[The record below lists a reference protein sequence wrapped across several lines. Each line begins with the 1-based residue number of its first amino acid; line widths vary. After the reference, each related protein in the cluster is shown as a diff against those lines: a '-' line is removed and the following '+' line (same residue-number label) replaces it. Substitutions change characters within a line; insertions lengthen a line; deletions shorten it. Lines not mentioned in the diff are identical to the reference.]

1 MAMDLANKKIL
12 LGICGSIA
20 AYKAAMLVRLL
31 IKQGAEVQVLMT
43 EAAAKFISPL
53 TLSTLSKHPVHT
65 SVIHG
70 DSWNNHVEMGLWA
83 DMMVVAPATAT
94 TLAKMRMGLCDNIV
108 VATYLSAK
116 CPVFFAPAM
125 DLDMW
130 KHPATQDN
138 IETLQSYGN
147 IMIPV
152 GHGELASGL
161 VGEGRMAEPEDIV
174 RFLKVY
180 TAKNA
185 DFKGKTVLITAGPT
199 YESIDPVRF
208 IGNKST
214 GKMGVEIAYAFA
226 DKGAKVHLVL
236 GPSALEVNHPNIKL
250 IRVQSAGDM
259 YKEATKRYKKAHIA
273 VMAAAVADYTPKA
286 VSKEKIKK
294 KSGGFKIEL
303 VRTADIAAKLGEL
316 KTDQQLNIGFALETN
331 NEEAS
336 AKAKLKKKNFD
347 MIVLN
352 SLKDKGAGFAYDTN
366 KVTIYDKYGG
376 AHKYKLKTKKDVALD
391 IIRHAKELMDKKNL
405 K

>member
-31 IKQGAEVQVLMT
+31 IKQGAAVQVLMT

-83 DMMVVAPATAT
+83 DLMVIAPATAT

-130 KHPATQDN
+130 KHPATLEN
-138 IETLQSYGN
+138 IEKLQSYGN

-174 RFLKVY
+174 QFLKLHL
-180 TAKNA
+180 AKSA
-185 DFKGKTVLITAGPT
+185 EFKGKTVLITAGPT

-226 DKGAKVHLVL
+226 EKGAKVHLIL
-236 GPSALEVNHPNIKL
+236 GPSTLQVNHSNIKL
-250 IRVQSAGDM
+250 IRVQSAAQM
-259 YKEATKRYKKAHIA
+259 YNEAVRKYKKAHIA
-273 VMAAAVADYTPKA
+273 VMAAAVADYTPKVVA
-286 VSKEKIKK
+286 NQKIKK
-294 KSGGFKIEL
+294 KGGGLKIEL
-303 VRTADIAAKLGEL
+303 IRTEDIAAKLGTL
-316 KTDQQLNIGFALETN
+316 KTDKQLNIGFALETN

-347 MIVLN
+347 LIVLN
-352 SLKDKGAGFAYDTN
+352 SLKDKGAGFAHNTN
-366 KVTIYDKYGG
+366 KVTIFDKYGG
-376 AHKYKLKTKKDVALD
+376 KHKYKLKSKRDVAYD
-391 IIRHAKELMDKKNL
+391 IVKHAKQLIDKKN

>member
-65 SVIHG
+65 NVIHG

-83 DMMVVAPATAT
+83 DMMVIAPATAT

-116 CPVFFAPAM
+116 CSIFFAPAM

-130 KHPATQDN
+130 KHPATQEN
-138 IETLQSYGN
+138 IDKLQSYGN

-174 RFLKVY
+174 RYLK
-180 TAKNA
+180 THLAKSTE
-185 DFKGKTVLITAGPT
+185 FKGKTVLITAGPT
-199 YESIDPVRF
+199 YEAIDPVRF

-226 DKGAKVHLVL
+226 EKGAKVHLVL
-236 GPSALEVNHPNIKL
+236 GPSSLEVDHPNIKL
-250 IRVQSAGDM
+250 IRVQSAAEM
-259 YKEATKRYKKAHIA
+259 YKEAVRKYKKAHIA
-273 VMAAAVADYTPKA
+273 VMAAAVADYTPKEVA
-286 VSKEKIKK
+286 NQKIKK
-294 KSGGFKIEL
+294 KGGGLKIEL
-303 VRTADIAAKLGEL
+303 VRTEDIAAKLGTL
-316 KTDQQLNIGFALETN
+316 KTEKQLNIGFALETN

-352 SLKDKGAGFAYDTN
+352 SLKDKGAGFAYNTN
-366 KVTIYDKYGG
+366 KVTIYDKEGG
-376 AHKYKLKTKKDVALD
+376 VHKYKLKSKREVAYD
-391 IIRHAKELMDKKNL
+391 IVKHAMEMIDKKN